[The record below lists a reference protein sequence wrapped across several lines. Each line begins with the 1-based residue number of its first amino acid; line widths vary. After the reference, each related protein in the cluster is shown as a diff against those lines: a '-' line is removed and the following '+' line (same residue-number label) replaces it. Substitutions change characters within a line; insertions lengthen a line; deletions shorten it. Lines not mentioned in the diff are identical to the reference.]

1 MPIRETHSYIGIGN
15 SVVPLPICALYEV
28 ESKKSN
34 ACSRCF
40 FLVTEMRFSPL
51 RFSAT
56 VANSFPRSSSKQQ
69 TLPLLKKCQTH
80 KTPFAR
86 WRIPTGV
93 GITKKGEN
101 NLSYQ
106 LLKFPSVR
114 HLPLT
119 LPVYF
124 SHWRNKKE

>member
-1 MPIRETHSYIGIGN
+1 
-15 SVVPLPICALYEV
+15 
-28 ESKKSN
+28 
-34 ACSRCF
+34 
-40 FLVTEMRFSPL
+40 MRFSPL

-119 LPVYF
+119 LPVIYP
-124 SHWRNKKE
+124 SELRQEKTKKGVAEATPFFNELCESDHLQKFPLADNYS

>member
-1 MPIRETHSYIGIGN
+1 MTASP
-15 SVVPLPICALYEV
+15 EV
-28 ESKKSN
+28 KSKKNHRLQPS
-34 ACSRCF
+34 F

-56 VANSFPRSSSKQQ
+56 VANSFQDQVQKEQ

-86 WRIPTGV
+86 WRLPTGV
-93 GITKKGEN
+93 GRTKEGEN

-106 LLKFPSVR
+106 LLKF
-114 HLPLT
+114 LPLC
-119 LPVYF
+119 
-124 SHWRNKKE
+124 